1 MTTYTLIKI
10 GNDYVV
16 RADDQS
22 ILKVA
27 SRRRAASLI
36 NEAASLL
43 NAQMAAETPVDVEDA
58 PSIHREDPEV
68 S

>member
-36 NEAASLL
+36 SEAVSLL
-43 NAQMAAETPVDVEDA
+43 NAQTAAEAPVDVEDA